1 MSAFTSFRK
10 ESWIMNTQLLT
21 EHAHQNLIASLE
33 RFGNKLNT
41 EHKQALLILIGGMTR
56 LAEGTLTGRWAYGL
70 PTGTGKT
77 RAIIEWATAV
87 HALRLPYT
95 LAVSA
100 SRIEALCTLK
110 RDMIHNGLPEE
121 LIGLLHNDPA

>member
-1 MSAFTSFRK
+1 MQHSLTNKSFL
-10 ESWIMNTQLLT
+10 MLT
-21 EHAHQNLIASLE
+21 ATLE
-33 RFGNKLNT
+33 RFGNTLNT
-41 EHKQALLILIGGMTR
+41 PHKMALHSLLDAMSDM
-56 LAEGTLTGRWAYGL
+56 AEGKLQGRWAFGL

-87 HALRLPYT
+87 HKLDLPFT

-110 RDMIHNGLPEE
+110 REMVENGIPEE
-121 LIGLLHNDPA
+121 KIGLLHDDAKASL